1 MHLCTTSWH
10 FQLLYLAT
18 FDCSLF
24 QEVNGDEK
32 VEIFLKNLE
41 TVLPHGRL
49 FQREP
54 LPLSEADTV
63 QGPDSKPSDCPTE
76 EAEEI
81 QPEKS
86 DIEKLQESLQER
98 EEKEVALK
106 QSLEQAETELQN
118 QRSELERVK
127 QELQE
132 VQGKLRDKG
141 NDIRKLQAVVNQHKF
156 ELEKTPLSTLD
167 QASRDLKQKLIDEG
181 SKRAESQQYTMRQL
195 GRIQT
200 TLKSEVKTHIQAQI
214 PELQFH
220 MKEVLDATVHQLRDE
235 MERKLS
241 DMRSEVREQ
250 QLEQEKVCD
259 DLNSQL
265 MLGTSSWL

>member
-1 MHLCTTSWH
+1 MI
-10 FQLLYLAT
+10 
-18 FDCSLF
+18 CSLF

-54 LPLSEADTV
+54 LPVSEADTV

-118 QRSELERVK
+118 QRSELQNQRSELERVK
-127 QELQE
+127 QELQ
-132 VQGKLRDKG
+132 GKLKDKG
-141 NDIRKLQAVVNQHKF
+141 NDIRKLRADVNQHKF

-181 SKRAESQQYTMRQL
+181 SKRAESQQYMMRQL
-195 GRIQT
+195 VRIQT
-200 TLKSEVKTHIQAQI
+200 TIKSEVDKHTEAQI
-214 PELQFH
+214 PELQRH

-241 DMRSEVREQ
+241 EMRSEVLRQHLEQ
-250 QLEQEKVCD
+250 QEVCD